1 MHRSKIE
8 LLDHLVGTCEHGRW
22 NVEAER
28 LGSGEI
34 DNHIELGRLL
44 YRDIRRIPGTTFP
57 SAPPSC
63 RSRCRRKFARRR
75 MSDSLRLNAGR
86 LNDRPPFLD
95 LCLMKCAD
103 SVCGPQVRGRKLQTS
118 IG

>member
-1 MHRSKIE
+1 MSGGERAMQKARRGFPPGLPAQFRQIA
-8 LLDHLVGTCEHGRW
+8 LYDMIDVTQQAKLDF
-22 NVEAER
+22 
-28 LGSGEI
+28 
-34 DNHIELGRLL
+34 
-44 YRDIRRIPGTTFP
+44 RDIRRIPGTTFP